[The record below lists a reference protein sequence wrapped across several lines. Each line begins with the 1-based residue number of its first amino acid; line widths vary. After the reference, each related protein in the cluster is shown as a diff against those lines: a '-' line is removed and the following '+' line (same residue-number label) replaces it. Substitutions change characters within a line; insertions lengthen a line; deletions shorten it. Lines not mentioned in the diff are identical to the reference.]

1 MTTEKPKPKQLLR
14 PITSET
20 NNAMNQSEFLPITG
34 KLVKAR
40 GKSRV
45 QGATDFGFASHRLK
59 NWREILSQSLKK
71 CSYRYRVITF
81 NSYLKTALLQ
91 DISLH
96 AC

>member
-14 PITSET
+14 PITRET
-20 NNAMNQSEFLPITG
+20 NSAMKQSEFLPITV

-45 QGATDFGFASHRLK
+45 QGAIDLGFVSHRLK

-71 CSYRYRVITF
+71 CSYRYCVITS
-81 NSYLKTALLQ
+81 NSQLKTTLLQ

-96 AC
+96 AS